1 LFEIEGDATQQ
12 TQQTALHV
20 AGFQLE
26 NGLSRAHNQAM
37 ELIISKVIGF
47 LVAVCTATT
56 VALIVWDIGHNLGFS
71 SLDIRMAAL
80 IGVVVVATLLASE
93 YFERLQKPK

>member
-1 LFEIEGDATQQ
+1 MPILIIENRDNQPPYLWRGS
-12 TQQTALHV
+12 
-20 AGFQLE
+20 GLE
-26 NGLSRAHNQAM
+26 NWRSGAHSQAM

-56 VALIVWDIGHNLGFS
+56 VALIVGDIGHNLGFS

-80 IGVVVVATLLASE
+80 VGAVVVATLLASG